1 MRPKHSILRPLA
13 LQKQTKNGKTVHELL
28 TWRTC
33 MRSSQTNALCSGQ
46 TPSRAP
52 APRFADHRELYSSMP
67 PSGIGA
73 RQRQCRHKARTKPY
87 EAPGWSIA
95 TYIRVVVKVSPLP
108 KVPLGTAAVLHCWPS
123 RLYQTLSMRC
133 NGRRGHYLLE
143 LGYAEGPTGSIT
155 LHEGGVIVVL
165 LCPALVVL
173 T

>member
-1 MRPKHSILRPLA
+1 MPCALVKLRPGHLR
-13 LQKQTKNGKTVHELL
+13 QDLL
-28 TWRTC
+28 TTESFTAACR
-33 MRSSQTNALCSGQ
+33 RLA
-46 TPSRAP
+46 
-52 APRFADHRELYSSMP
+52 Y
-67 PSGIGA
+67 GA

-87 EAPGWSIA
+87 EAPVWSIA

-123 RLYQTLSMRC
+123 RLCQTLSMRC

-165 LCPALVVL
+165 LYHRWRCSLKDML
-173 T
+173 L